1 MSTEIKNTLFR
12 FVTMRAPE
20 LSDEKL
26 KDKRFIYRNEAKE
39 GAYRPFDLAVA
50 TRENQTKWN
59 AIAQCEFEAYQN
71 EDQVK
76 ALNEKLHDLSVWIA
90 RNKHSF
96 TTEELI
102 LKIKEVDIALDE
114 NQVNELWNNLFY
126 QVVTQ
131 KSFYIKEAI
140 MQILVANHVFEN
152 RDLISK
158 ELDLISKKSV
168 KNPIFDTELI
178 KYIINAK
185 VVLPRELFTEEEVNS
200 TSNESGLLRKAD
212 EEQVVESA
220 PSTEMI
226 RVQKVSNAQIKIQQF
241 ETLKKEIEKLE
252 KKFRREYQKAFD
264 EAEKE
269 HEARI
274 KPLLEKYNEEVRS
287 QKESWCSVR
296 DPKVTYDLN
305 DPCNQLPVVPQPEL
319 PKFEF
324 EFKNE
329 MDFDDLQKNLSEES
343 FNTLL
348 DLLEIETVEE
358 KDASFQS
365 RLVPSI
371 DSGAFNEGGYS
382 YSQTYSQIENSIT
395 QNTQVVVNNTPNQ
408 GSTVV
413 SYNGVIIPVTNAPT
427 AKAPF
432 SFQACPSVI
441 QPRTVVFYLTV
452 EVPDASWV
460 AINSGSYCT
469 VTNNGGDNT
478 GGLFVESRTGN
489 TITLRVQNTVFTSDQ
504 NTVSKL
510 EGVVAFSNGV
520 KKSFLVP
527 SSPSSSIV
535 KSCFSGTLSGGTD
548 IDETNPTELVAG
560 FVPSGFGVKQLGIA
574 DYKKVEQTTQG
585 YIEGDV
591 AHIEN
596 VMARERR
603 EKSTRKLTRSEI
615 TETESTDSEREQ
627 ITDTSTTNRFELQ
640 SEVAKVLQE
649 TKDKNISAHVDGSY
663 GPISFGVAG
672 SLATHSSKEESNK
685 QAMTHAQEITAKATD
700 RIVSKVHNERVA
712 KMIEEFEENNLHE
725 FDNRKGDKHVVG
737 VYRWVDKVFKNQI
750 YNFGKR
756 LMFEFMIP
764 EPAKLHLLGMA
775 ENQAQSSS
783 TTLVKPVDP
792 RTYADAPNATVLF
805 NLKDYSKINDTTVK
819 YWSSKFNVEIP
830 EKQEDYIIC
839 GESFSVTHDGTSIG
853 RHEGNAGAGKIELPE
868 GYVTTE
874 GYINF
879 TAGKDNDTQIY
890 SGFLVSLGKV
900 NKYFSGNY
908 GGVERDFT
916 FSLPG
921 YVGKVPVSY
930 TMANYFHGNV
940 NASVKCELTAE
951 AKARWQKETFKA
963 IIDAYEDALKDYN
976 TKLAEENAKG
986 VKIKGENP
994 GFYRQIENMI
1004 LRKNCISYIIDQ
1016 NQTAQRTYGKS
1027 MSNGQTTFGNYE
1039 VQLGAELDDYAAFA
1053 KFIEQAFEWEIM
1065 SYNFYPYYWGDRQDW
1080 SQLYQYDN
1088 NDPLF
1093 RHFMQAGMARV
1104 IVTVRPGFE
1113 EAVRYY
1119 MQTGQIWN
1127 GGEVPVIDDELFL
1140 SIVDELRQ
1148 PEGKKEGKAWP
1159 TRLPTSL
1166 TILQAQTIGLNVTK
1180 ALPFDEDLSDFENT
1194 EDVPHSNALDI
1205 TNAEIGGGLNLTSA
1219 KLVGRIEGNESIEAK
1234 IVLKNVDGSLR
1245 NLDYCDESGS
1255 WEISGIPAGKY
1266 ELLLDAEDDFPSDD
1280 FDVLEGSKAL
1290 TVELENDQT
1299 LEVNLKLQK
1308 II

>member
-20 LSDEKL
+20 LSDENL
-26 KDKRFIYRNEAKE
+26 KDKRFVFRNEAKE
-39 GAYRPFDLAVA
+39 GDYRPFDQAVA
-50 TRENQTKWN
+50 IRENQTKWS

-71 EDQVK
+71 ADQVK
-76 ALNEKLHDLSVWIA
+76 ALNEKLYDLAVWIA

-102 LKIKEVDIALDE
+102 LKIKEVDATLDDH
-114 NQVNELWNNLFY
+114 QVNELWNNLFY

-140 MQILVANHVFEN
+140 MQILVANHVLEN
-152 RDLISK
+152 QDLISK

-185 VVLPRELFTEEEVNS
+185 VVLPRELFIEEND
-200 TSNESGLLRKAD
+200 SNADESRLLRQTKPED
-212 EEQVVESA
+212 VIESL
-220 PSTEMI
+220 PSSEML
-226 RVQKVSNAQIKIQQF
+226 RVQNVSNAQIKIEQYKI
-241 ETLKKEIEKLE
+241 LKKELEKLE
-252 KKFRREYQKAFD
+252 KRYRKEYQKAFD
-264 EAEKE
+264 AAEEE
-269 HEARI
+269 HEAKI
-274 KPLLEKYNEEVRS
+274 KPILEKYNEEV
-287 QKESWCSVR
+287 QAKKESWCSVR
-296 DPKVTYDLN
+296 DPKTTYDLN
-305 DPCNQLPVVPQPEL
+305 DPCNQLPVTPQPEL
-319 PKFEF
+319 PKFVF

-329 MDFDDLQKNLSEES
+329 MNLEDLQTHLSDAS
-343 FNTLL
+343 FNTLMT
-348 DLLEIETVEE
+348 LLEIETVQEGE
-358 KDASFQS
+358 SSIQS

-371 DSGAFNEGGYS
+371 DTGIFDENGYS
-382 YSQTYSQIENSIT
+382 YSQTYSQIENVIS
-395 QNTQVVVNNTPNQ
+395 QNTEIVVNNTPDQ
-408 GSTVV
+408 GATAV
-413 SYNGVIIPVTNAPT
+413 SYNGVVIPVTNNIA

-432 SFQACPSVI
+432 SFQACPSLI
-441 QPRTVVFYLTV
+441 EPRTIVFYITV
-452 EVPDASWV
+452 EVPDATWV
-460 AINSGSYCT
+460 AVNSGSYCT
-469 VTNNGGDNT
+469 VTNNGANNT

-504 NTVSKL
+504 NTVNKL
-510 EGVVAFSNGV
+510 EGVIAFSNGV
-520 KKSFLVP
+520 LKNFLVP

-535 KSCFSGTLSGGTD
+535 KSCFSGTLSGGGD
-548 IDETNPTELVAG
+548 VEDTNPSELISG

-574 DYKKVEQTTQG
+574 DYRKVEQTTQG

-663 GPISFGVAG
+663 GPVSFGVAG
-672 SLATHSSKEESNK
+672 SLATHSSKEESTK

-700 RIVSKVHNERVA
+700 RIVSKVHQERVA

-764 EPAKLHLLGMA
+764 EPAKLHLLGMS
-775 ENQAQSSS
+775 ENQSQNNS
-783 TTLVKPVDP
+783 TLLVKPVDP
-792 RTYADAPNATVLF
+792 RTYVDSPGATISL
-805 NLKDYSKINDTTVK
+805 NLKDYSKVNDATLK
-819 YWSSKFNVEIP
+819 YWSSKYNVEIP

-839 GESFSVTHDGTSIG
+839 GESFSVAHDGTSIG
-853 RHEGNAGAGKIELPE
+853 RHEGNSGAGKIELPE

-890 SGFLVSLGKV
+890 SGMLVSLGKV
-900 NKYFSGNY
+900 NKFFSGHN
-908 GGVERDFT
+908 GGVEKDFT
-916 FSLPG
+916 FPLAG

-930 TMANYFHGNV
+930 TMANFFHANV

-951 AKARWQKETFKA
+951 AKARWQKEAFKA
-963 IIDAYEDALKDYN
+963 IIDAYQDALDDYN

-1004 LRKNCISYIIDQ
+1004 LRKNCISYMI
-1016 NQTAQRTYGKS
+1016 NQDPNAARTYGKP
-1027 MSNGQTTFGNYE
+1027 MSNGETTFGKYE
-1039 VQLGAELDDYAAFA
+1039 VQLGAELDDYAAFV

-1205 TNAEIGGGLNLTSA
+1205 TNAEIGGGLNLASA
-1219 KLVGRIEGNESIEAK
+1219 RLVGRIEGNESIEAK

-1266 ELLLDAEDDFPSDD
+1266 ELLLDAEDDFPTDD
-1280 FDVLEGSKAL
+1280 FEVLEGSKAL

>member
-26 KDKRFIYRNEAKE
+26 KDKRFVFRNEAKE
-39 GAYRPFDLAVA
+39 GYYRPFDQAVA

-59 AIAQCEFEAYQN
+59 AIAQCEFDAYQSV
-71 EDQVK
+71 DQVK
-76 ALNEKLHDLSVWIA
+76 ALNEKLYDLAVWIA

-102 LKIKEVDIALDE
+102 LKIKEVDAALDDH
-114 NQVNELWNNLFY
+114 QVNELWNNLFY

-140 MQILVANHVFEN
+140 MQVLVANHVLVN
-152 RDLISK
+152 KDLISK

-185 VVLPRELFTEEEVNS
+185 VVLPRELFIEEND
-200 TSNESGLLRKAD
+200 SNADESRLLRQTKPED
-212 EEQVVESA
+212 VIESL
-220 PSTEMI
+220 PSSEML
-226 RVQKVSNAQIKIQQF
+226 RVQNVSNAQIKIEQYNI
-241 ETLKKEIEKLE
+241 LKKELEKLE
-252 KKFRREYQKAFD
+252 KRYRKERQKAF
-264 EAEKE
+264 EAAEKE
-269 HEARI
+269 HEANI
-274 KPLLEKYNEEVRS
+274 KPILEKYNNEVKAS
-287 QKESWCSVR
+287 KESWCSVR

-305 DPCNQLPVVPQPEL
+305 DPCNQLPVIPQPEL
-319 PKFEF
+319 PKFVF

-329 MDFDDLQKNLSEES
+329 MNLEDLQTHLSDVS
-343 FNTLL
+343 FNTLMT
-348 DLLEIETVEE
+348 LLEIETVEDVE
-358 KDASFQS
+358 SSIQS
-365 RLVPSI
+365 RLVPSVDTGI
-371 DSGAFNEGGYS
+371 FDENGYS
-382 YSQTYSQIENSIT
+382 YSQTYSQIENVIS
-395 QNTQVVVNNTPNQ
+395 QNTEIIVNNTPDQ
-408 GSTVV
+408 GATAV
-413 SYNGVIIPVTNAPT
+413 SYNGVVIPATNNPSG
-427 AKAPF
+427 KAPF
-432 SFQACPSVI
+432 SFQACPSLI
-441 QPRTVVFYLTV
+441 EPRTIVFYITI
-452 EVPDASWV
+452 EVPDATWV
-460 AINSGSYCT
+460 AVNSGSYCT
-469 VTNNGGDNT
+469 VTNNDSNNT

-504 NTVSKL
+504 NTVNKL
-510 EGVVAFSNGV
+510 EGVIAFSNGV
-520 KKSFLVP
+520 LKSFLVP

-535 KSCFSGTLSGGTD
+535 KSCFSGTLSGGGD
-548 IDETNPTELVAG
+548 VEDTNPTELISG

-574 DYKKVEQTTQG
+574 DYRKVEQTTQG

-663 GPISFGVAG
+663 GPVSFGVAG
-672 SLATHSSKEESNK
+672 SLATHSSKEESTK

-700 RIVSKVHNERVA
+700 RIVSKVHQERVA

-764 EPAKLHLLGMA
+764 EPAKLHLLGMS
-775 ENQAQSSS
+775 ENQSQNNS
-783 TTLVKPVDP
+783 TLLVKPVDP
-792 RTYADAPNATVLF
+792 RTYVDSPGATISL
-805 NLKDYSKINDTTVK
+805 NLKDYSKVNDATLK
-819 YWSSKFNVEIP
+819 YWSSKYNVEIP

-839 GESFSVTHDGTSIG
+839 GESFSVAHDGTSIG
-853 RHEGNAGAGKIELPE
+853 RHEGNSGAGKIELPE
-868 GYVTTE
+868 GYVTKE

-890 SGFLVSLGKV
+890 SGMLVSLGKV
-900 NKYFSGNY
+900 NKFFSGHN
-908 GGVERDFT
+908 GGVEKDFT
-916 FSLPG
+916 FPLAG

-930 TMANYFHGNV
+930 TMANFFHANV

-951 AKARWQKETFKA
+951 AKARWQKEAFKA
-963 IIDAYEDALKDYN
+963 IIDAYQDALDDYN

-1004 LRKNCISYIIDQ
+1004 LRKNCISYMI
-1016 NQTAQRTYGKS
+1016 NQDPNAARTYGKP
-1027 MSNGQTTFGNYE
+1027 MSNGETTFGKYE
-1039 VQLGAELDDYAAFA
+1039 VQLGAELDDYAAFV

-1234 IVLKNVDGSLR
+1234 IVLKNIDGSLR

-1266 ELLLDAEDDFPSDD
+1266 ELLLDAEDDFPTDD
-1280 FDVLEGSKAL
+1280 FEVLEGSKAL